1 MAGCGAS
8 CARILLIAF
17 NFIFWLSGVAIL
29 GVGIWILADP
39 NLQDYIE
46 VIHSKDEQ
54 YFRNAAYILIA
65 FGAFIFLVGFCG
77 CCGAIRNSK
86 CLLGFYIFFLVLVFA
101 GELAAGILAAVY
113 KDEIINKFDDELTK
127 SIREDYKNNPSSW
140 DAVQTELKCCGGI
153 SPNDYDNSTW
163 QNTQTDSKIKV
174 PTSCCTLADN
184 GDPLDKVSCQERLST
199 TNYHSE
205 GCKEKLKSWV
215 EDHSVILIGVGCGIA
230 ALQIFGLVFAICL
243 CRSIDQERY

>member
-113 KDEIINKFDDELTK
+113 KDEIINKFDQELTK
-127 SIREDYKNNPSSW
+127 SIQEDYKNNPSSW
-140 DAVQTELKCCGGI
+140 DAVQNELKCCGGI

-163 QNTQTDSKIKV
+163 QNAQTNSQIKV

-184 GDPLDKVSCQERLST
+184 GTSLDKPSCQARLSP
-199 TNYHSE
+199 TNFHSE

>member
-113 KDEIINKFDDELTK
+113 KDEIINKFDQELTE
-127 SIREDYKNNPSSW
+127 SIRKDYKNNPSSW
-140 DAVQTELKCCGGI
+140 DAVQNELKCCGGI
-153 SPNDYDNSTW
+153 GPNDYDNSTW
-163 QNTQTDSKIKV
+163 QDAQTDPQIKI

-184 GDPLDKVSCQERLST
+184 GNPLEKASCQAKQGL